1 MIGVVSKQE
10 IFSEKSLLSGP
21 IKESTISVRGTVYT
35 RVLIRTRLIN
45 GDDDLM
51 DLLKEYVALHIQHS
65 DVLFISEKVLA
76 LTQNRIIR
84 IDAVRPTRLAKFLSR
99 HVDNKFGTKDFK
111 GFGHGTA
118 QGMELF
124 IQEAGVP
131 RVLVAAAVAAITR
144 PLGLHG
150 WFYRIAGQRAKSV
163 DCPMSFDLFPYT
175 QYAKRSPLHPNKV
188 AREIQ
193 ATYNI
198 PTIIVDANYQGAFSL
213 GKSSRSITERFIGE
227 VLKDNP
233 AGQADEQTPFFLVRK
248 S

>member
-1 MIGVVSKQE
+1 MQSKKE
-10 IFSEKSLLSGP
+10 ISSKKSKTNNP
-21 IKESTISVRGTVYT
+21 IKESVISVNGVSYV

-51 DLLKEYVALHIQHS
+51 DLLKEYVASRIQHG
-65 DVLFISEKVLA
+65 DMLFISEKVLA

-84 IDAVRPTRLAKFLSR
+84 IDAVRPTWLAQFLSR
-99 HVDNKFGTKDFK
+99 HIDNKFGTKDFK

-118 QGMELF
+118 PGMELF

-131 RVLVAAAVAAITR
+131 RVLVAATVAAITR
-144 PLGLHG
+144 PFGLHG
-150 WFYRIAGQRAKSV
+150 WFYRIAGKRAKSV

-248 S
+248 SS